1 MERADGDAEAGFG
14 SGVGG
19 VAVEGRLVEVGA
31 LGGLAVGE
39 GVAPEEL
46 VVTVAGVNRCPLGSC
61 WTRAIVLPARG
72 VPVEVALRVPERVNS
87 RLALGVVLEAAMDRV
102 VSSTDNEASPT
113 A

>member
-1 MERADGDAEAGFG
+1 M
-14 SGVGG
+14 
-19 VAVEGRLVEVGA
+19 
-31 LGGLAVGE
+31 
-39 GVAPEEL
+39 
-46 VVTVAGVNRCPLGSC
+46 VTVAGVDHCPLGSC

-113 A
+113 SLTVGCSDFDTLSADPKVSG